1 LPQDH
6 SGKRKRVTVLKRAT
20 ANLEAG
26 VAEAPPARSGD
37 RYERR
42 RADIVAAAI
51 PVLNDLGFKGMRLTA
66 VAELIGLRATGVTY
80 YFARKEEL
88 AVACFE
94 SGLAIFHELLSEAEC
109 GRTAAERV
117 ARLITLFVERDAA
130 VREGAATPLASFS
143 SLRALDG
150 EHYERVARGYKAMFR
165 RVRSLLEA
173 PELAALDKPAR
184 TMRTLSLLEQLY
196 WANAWLADYDSEDV
210 PRIAAR
216 MTDIVLNGLAPAGA
230 EFQPGRVTLRPLG
243 WDADAAKEN
252 FLLATTREI
261 NAHGYSG
268 ASVERISASLNVTK
282 GAFYHHN
289 DAKDDLVAACFRRS
303 FGIVRDA
310 QRQVRGQGPDEW
322 WRLTTAVSE
331 LVRFQL
337 CTEGPLLRT
346 SVLSS
351 MPREYQVEIVNLS
364 YKVARQ
370 LAAMISDAIAEGSVR
385 PVDPVIAAHLLNA
398 SINAAADLRWRK
410 APENRDAL
418 AYARPLFCGILKP

>member
-1 LPQDH
+1 M
-6 SGKRKRVTVLKRAT
+6 T
-20 ANLEAG
+20 ANPETETTDTTL
-26 VAEAPPARSGD
+26 ARFGE

-42 RADIVAAAI
+42 RTDIVAAAI

-66 VAELIGLRATGVTY
+66 VAELIGLRSTGVTY

-94 SGLAIFHELLSEAEC
+94 SGMAIFHELLSEAEREPTP
-109 GRTAAERV
+109 GARV
-117 ARLITLFVERDAA
+117 ARLISLFVERDAA
-130 VREGAATPLASFS
+130 VRLGEATPLASFS
-143 SLRALDG
+143 SLRALEG
-150 EHYERVARGYKAMFR
+150 EHYARVAHGYKDMFR
-165 RVRSLLEA
+165 RVRSLLDG

-216 MTDIVLNGLAPAGA
+216 MTDIVLNGLAPVGA
-230 EFQPGRVTLRPLG
+230 EFRPGRVPLQMTG
-243 WDADAAKEN
+243 RGVDAAKEN
-252 FLLATTREI
+252 FLKAATREI
-261 NAHGYSG
+261 NAQGYSG
-268 ASVERISASLNVTK
+268 ASVERISASLNLTK

-289 DAKDDLVAACFRRS
+289 DAKDDLVAECFRRS
-303 FGIVRDA
+303 FGIIREA
-310 QRQVRGQGPDEW
+310 QRQVREAGHNEW

-331 LVRFQL
+331 LVRFQV
-337 CTEGPLLRT
+337 CAEGPLMRT

-351 MPREYQVEIVNLS
+351 MPREHQVEILNLS

-370 LAAMISDAIAEGSVR
+370 FAAMISDAISEGSVR

-398 SINAAADLRWRK
+398 SINAAADLRWRS
-410 APENRDAL
+410 AQENRDPL
-418 AYARPLFCGILKP
+418 VYARPLFCGILKP